1 MGLKINLYTLF
12 FNPVVAWVAE
22 TNFSCALGAVYALVM
37 VRWNRCSLNMIYC
50 LSFNGYLH
58 GVLTPGFPLG
68 NQLGGSLYLQTPTT
82 PVLEWTISARSS
94 HVLHQ
99 RRALVVEG
107 GALGFLRASL
117 VGVCSVRARV
127 WCSLF
132 LLVFLRGV
140 FVSDFSERVAASLMS
155 LDGEVMDFA
164 VFYSAEDSRGR
175 FAPRLRIGEVA
186 KGDEVLVGWFR
197 GGEWVRADGV
207 VVGSSSEF
215 LIPDG
220 EGGVAGG

>member
-1 MGLKINLYTLF
+1 MTL
-12 FNPVVAWVAE
+12 AAK
-22 TNFSCALGAVYALVM
+22 TDFSCALDAVYNLVM
-37 VRWNRCSLNMIYC
+37 VRWNRCSLNTVYC

-58 GVLTPGFPLG
+58 GVLYPHFFLVERA
-68 NQLGGSLYLQTPTT
+68 GGSLYLQTPTT

-94 HVLHQ
+94 QALHH

-107 GALGFLRASL
+107 GLLGFLRASL

-186 KGDEVLVGWFR
+186 EGDEVLVGWFR

>member
-1 MGLKINLYTLF
+1 M
-12 FNPVVAWVAE
+12 
-22 TNFSCALGAVYALVM
+22 
-37 VRWNRCSLNMIYC
+37 
-50 LSFNGYLH
+50 
-58 GVLTPGFPLG
+58 
-68 NQLGGSLYLQTPTT
+68 
-82 PVLEWTISARSS
+82 
-94 HVLHQ
+94 
-99 RRALVVEG
+99 
-107 GALGFLRASL
+107 
-117 VGVCSVRARV
+117 
-127 WCSLF
+127 
-132 LLVFLRGV
+132 
-140 FVSDFSERVAASLMS
+140 SDFSERVAASLMS

-186 KGDEVLVGWFR
+186 EVAEGDEVLVGWFR